1 MYMHIYVYV
10 YIYTYVCVPIY
21 VYLYIYI
28 PIYIYVYIYIYN
40 THTHTQVDY
49 LDEIVEKARKD
60 DADAGKTDENKV
72 GFCVYVYVHTFMF
85 ICTPYILIYV

>member
-1 MYMHIYVYV
+1 MYM
-10 YIYTYVCVPIY
+10 YIYIYVCVCT
-21 VYLYIYI
+21 YICI
-28 PIYIYVYIYIYN
+28 PIYIYTYIYICIYIYIYN

>member
-1 MYMHIYVYV
+1 MYM
-10 YIYTYVCVPIY
+10 YIYIRMCVYLYMYTYIY
-21 VYLYIYI
+21 IYLYIYI
-28 PIYIYVYIYIYN
+28 CIYIYIYN